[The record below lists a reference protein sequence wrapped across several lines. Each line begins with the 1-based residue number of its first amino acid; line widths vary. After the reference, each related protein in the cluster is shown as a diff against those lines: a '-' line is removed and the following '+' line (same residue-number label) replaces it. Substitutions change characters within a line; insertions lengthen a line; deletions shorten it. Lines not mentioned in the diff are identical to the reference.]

1 MKLETAPVLALV
13 GGVGAVGGLVWG
25 FSQPEIKYTPKDINK
40 TIMFNR
46 AVFFAAGVSV
56 AALILWAKGKK

>member
-25 FSQPEIKYTPKDINK
+25 FSQPQDPTAAGTEKS
-40 TIMFNR
+40 IMLNR